1 MTFNK
6 QDEAIELVIEY
17 IDAVLGQ
24 GKDKFG
30 LKVYMY
36 IIMSIKSIFVL
47 NKIDFS
53 KLSPKLE
60 GPRPPKL
67 VSMHFTSTS
76 TCMIF
81 LSRFYFLTPMDYSP
95 WSERKFLPFLKA
107 SKKEP

>member
-36 IIMSIKSIFVL
+36 IIMSIKSIFV
-47 NKIDFS
+47 
-53 KLSPKLE
+53 
-60 GPRPPKL
+60 
-67 VSMHFTSTS
+67 
-76 TCMIF
+76 
-81 LSRFYFLTPMDYSP
+81 
-95 WSERKFLPFLKA
+95 
-107 SKKEP
+107 